1 MSRTLRR
8 YEKKIK
14 GAGTQMIGFIR
25 GILAE
30 KGNGYII
37 VDVGGVGYEIY
48 VPANSGSYM
57 AAEGSEVMIYT
68 AMMVREDDMSLYG
81 FSRKGELEAFKKLIT
96 VSGVGAKA
104 AISILSAFTL
114 EQLQQAI
121 VFEDAKTLTKAN
133 GIGKKTAER
142 IVLELKDKFSVEG
155 QADMPQDSQE
165 LMTDASGAASG
176 RAEAVNA
183 LIALGYSRGEATSAL
198 ASVAENDLSA
208 EEYIRLALKKLF

>member
-1 MSRTLRR
+1 
-8 YEKKIK
+8 
-14 GAGTQMIGFIR
+14 MIGFIR

-37 VDVGGVGYEIY
+37 VDVGGIGYEIF
-48 VPANSGSYM
+48 VPANSGAYM
-57 AAEGSEVMIYT
+57 SSEGQEVMIHT
-68 AMMVREDDMSLYG
+68 MMIVREDDMSLYG
-81 FSRKGELEAFKKLIT
+81 FTRKGEKDAFKKLIT
-96 VSGVGAKA
+96 VNGVGAKA

-121 VFEDAKTLTKAN
+121 VFEDAKALTKAN

-142 IVLELKDKFSVEG
+142 IVLELKDKFSAEG
-155 QADMPQDSQE
+155 QEGAPVTADD
-165 LMTDASGAASG
+165 LMTDGSGETNG

-198 ASVAENDLSA
+198 ASVKETDLSA

>member
-1 MSRTLRR
+1 
-8 YEKKIK
+8 
-14 GAGTQMIGFIR
+14 MIGFIR

-37 VDVGGVGYEIY
+37 VEVNGIGYEIF
-48 VPANSGSYM
+48 VPANSGAYM
-57 AAEGSEVMIYT
+57 SAEGSEIMVYT
-68 AMMVREDDMSLYG
+68 TMMVREDDVSLYG
-81 FSRKGELEAFKKLIT
+81 FSRKGELDAFKKLIT

-133 GIGKKTAER
+133 GIGKKSAER
-142 IVLELKDKFSVEG
+142 IVLELKDKFSAEG
-155 QADMPQDSQE
+155 QEGAQITSEDI
-165 LMTDASGAASG
+165 MTDASGEANG

-198 ASVAENDLSA
+198 ASVKETDLSA
-208 EEYIRLALKKLF
+208 EEYIRQALKKLF